1 MNWRKLCS
9 QANGQIDSTIPLK
22 MHYNKNLSAQAA
34 LNDAVYDL
42 QQSRMRF
49 DLAESSLV
57 KSGRY
62 TQLGETTKTDI
73 SALIQGCKN
82 MMLGNLKWSW
92 VIYPPTSSVE

>member
-1 MNWRKLCS
+1 
-9 QANGQIDSTIPLK
+9 
-22 MHYNKNLSAQAA
+22 MHYNKDLSAQAA

-42 QQSRMRF
+42 QQSRLRF

-62 TQLGETTKTDI
+62 TQLSETTQTDI

-82 MMLGNLKWSW
+82 MMLGNVKWS
-92 VIYPPTSSVE
+92 